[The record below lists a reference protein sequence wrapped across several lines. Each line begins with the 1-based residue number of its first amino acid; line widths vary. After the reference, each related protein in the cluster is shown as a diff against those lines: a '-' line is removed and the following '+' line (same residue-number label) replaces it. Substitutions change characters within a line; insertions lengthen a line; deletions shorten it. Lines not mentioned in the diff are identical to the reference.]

1 MKAYYTGI
9 GSRNIPDT
17 YFNLIVVIA
26 EYMAKQ
32 GYILRSGGADGSD
45 TAFEIGCDRANGKKE
60 IYLPWKNFNGNK
72 SNLFFDNDIEA
83 INIAKKYHPAYN
95 GLSQGAKKLITRN
108 GYQVL
113 GKDLKTPSKYII
125 CYTDGTGGTSQAL
138 RIAEDIKI
146 NIPIFNLHYYEEPT
160 NALTDFKDFLIN
172 PEKWAL
178 PF

>member
-1 MKAYYTGI
+1 
-9 GSRNIPDT
+9 
-17 YFNLIVVIA
+17 
-26 EYMAKQ
+26 MAKQ
-32 GYILRSGGADGSD
+32 GYILRSGGANGSD
-45 TAFEIGCDRANGKKE
+45 NAFEIGCDRVNGKKE

-72 SNLFFDNDIEA
+72 SNLIFDDDIEA

-95 GLSQGAKKLITRN
+95 GLSQGAKRLIARN

-138 RIAEDIKI
+138 RIAEDIQI
-146 NIPIFNLHYYEEPT
+146 NIPIFNLYHYKEPK
-160 NALTDFKDFLIN
+160 NVLIDFKEFLIN

>member
-1 MKAYYTGI
+1 
-9 GSRNIPDT
+9 
-17 YFNLIVVIA
+17 
-26 EYMAKQ
+26 MAKQ

-45 TAFEIGCDRANGKKE
+45 NAFEIGCDRANGKKE
-60 IYLPWKNFNGNK
+60 IYLPWKNFNSNK
-72 SNLFFDNDIEA
+72 SNLIFDDDIEA

-95 GLSQGAKKLITRN
+95 GLSQGAKRLIARDS
-108 GYQVL
+108 YQVL

-138 RIAEDIKI
+138 RIAEDIQI
-146 NIPIFNLHYYEEPT
+146 NIPIFNLYHYKGP
-160 NALTDFKDFLIN
+160 NDVLINFKEFLIN

>member
-1 MKAYYTGI
+1 MSVYYTGI
-9 GSRNIPDT
+9 GSRNIPNT

-45 TAFEIGCDRANGKKE
+45 NAFEIGCDRANGKKE

-72 SNLFFDNDIEA
+72 SNLIFDDDIEA

-95 GLSQGAKKLITRN
+95 GLSQGAKRLIARN

-138 RIAEDIKI
+138 RIAEDIQI
-146 NIPIFNLHYYEEPT
+146 NIPIFNLYHYKEP
-160 NALTDFKDFLIN
+160 NDVLIDFKEFLIN

>member
-1 MKAYYTGI
+1 M
-9 GSRNIPDT
+9 NIIQV
-17 YFNLIVVIA
+17 L
-26 EYMAKQ
+26 
-32 GYILRSGGADGSD
+32 G
-45 TAFEIGCDRANGKKE
+45 FEIGCDRANGKKE

-72 SNLFFDNDIEA
+72 SNLIFDDDIEA

-95 GLSQGAKKLITRN
+95 GLSQGAKRLISRDS
-108 GYQVL
+108 YQVL

-138 RIAEDIKI
+138 RIAEDIQI
-146 NIPIFNLHYYEEPT
+146 NIPIFNLYHYKGP
-160 NALTDFKDFLIN
+160 NDVLIDFKEFLIN

>member
-1 MKAYYTGI
+1 M
-9 GSRNIPDT
+9 NIIQV
-17 YFNLIVVIA
+17 L
-26 EYMAKQ
+26 
-32 GYILRSGGADGSD
+32 G
-45 TAFEIGCDRANGKKE
+45 FEIGCDRANGKKE

-72 SNLFFDNDIEA
+72 SNLIFDDDIEA

-95 GLSQGAKKLITRN
+95 GLSQGAKRLISRDS
-108 GYQVL
+108 YQVL

-138 RIAEDIKI
+138 RIAEDIQI
-146 NIPIFNLHYYEEPT
+146 NIPIFNLYHYKEPKDV
-160 NALTDFKDFLIN
+160 LIDFKEFLIN

>member
-1 MKAYYTGI
+1 
-9 GSRNIPDT
+9 
-17 YFNLIVVIA
+17 
-26 EYMAKQ
+26 MAKR

-45 TAFEIGCDRANGKKE
+45 TAFEIGCDRVNGKKE
-60 IYLPWKNFNGNK
+60 IYLPWKNFNCNK
-72 SNLFFDNDIEA
+72 SNLIFDDDIEA

-95 GLSQGAKKLITRN
+95 GLSQGAKRLIARDS
-108 GYQVL
+108 YQVL

-138 RIAEDIKI
+138 RIAEDIQI
-146 NIPIFNLHYYEEPT
+146 NIPIFNLYHYKGP
-160 NALTDFKDFLIN
+160 NDVLINFKEFLIN

>member
-1 MKAYYTGI
+1 MRVYYTGI

-17 YFNLIVVIA
+17 YFNLIIAIA

-32 GYILRSGGADGSD
+32 GYILRS
-45 TAFEIGCDRANGKKE
+45 NGKKE

-72 SNLFFDNDIEA
+72 SNLIFDDDIEA

-95 GLSQGAKKLITRN
+95 GLSQGAKRLIARN

-138 RIAEDIKI
+138 RIAEDIQI
-146 NIPIFNLHYYEEPT
+146 NIPIFNLYHYKEPKDV
-160 NALTDFKDFLIN
+160 LIDFKEFLIN
-172 PEKWAL
+172 PEKWTL

>member
-1 MKAYYTGI
+1 
-9 GSRNIPDT
+9 
-17 YFNLIVVIA
+17 
-26 EYMAKQ
+26 MAKR

-45 TAFEIGCDRANGKKE
+45 TAFEIGCDRVNGKKE

-72 SNLFFDNDIEA
+72 SNLIFDDDIEA

-95 GLSQGAKKLITRN
+95 GLSQGAKRLISRDS
-108 GYQVL
+108 YQVL

-138 RIAEDIKI
+138 RIAEDIQI
-146 NIPIFNLHYYEEPT
+146 NIPIFNLYHYKEPK
-160 NALTDFKDFLIN
+160 NVLIDFKEFLIN

>member
-1 MKAYYTGI
+1 M
-9 GSRNIPDT
+9 
-17 YFNLIVVIA
+17 
-26 EYMAKQ
+26 
-32 GYILRSGGADGSD
+32 
-45 TAFEIGCDRANGKKE
+45 DRVNGKKE

-72 SNLFFDNDIEA
+72 SNLIFDDDIEA

-95 GLSQGAKKLITRN
+95 GLSQGAKRLIARDS
-108 GYQVL
+108 YQVL

-138 RIAEDIKI
+138 RIAEDIQI
-146 NIPIFNLHYYEEPT
+146 NIPIFNLYHYKGP
-160 NALTDFKDFLIN
+160 NDVLINFKEFLIN

>member
-1 MKAYYTGI
+1 
-9 GSRNIPDT
+9 
-17 YFNLIVVIA
+17 
-26 EYMAKQ
+26 MAKQ

-45 TAFEIGCDRANGKKE
+45 NAFEIGCDRANGKKE

-72 SNLFFDNDIEA
+72 SNLIFDDDIEA

-95 GLSQGAKKLITRN
+95 GLSQGAKRLIARN

-138 RIAEDIKI
+138 RIAEDIQI
-146 NIPIFNLHYYEEPT
+146 NIPIFNLYHYKGP
-160 NALTDFKDFLIN
+160 NDVLINFKEFLIN

>member
-1 MKAYYTGI
+1 
-9 GSRNIPDT
+9 
-17 YFNLIVVIA
+17 
-26 EYMAKQ
+26 MAKR

-45 TAFEIGCDRANGKKE
+45 NAFEIGCDRANGKKE

-72 SNLFFDNDIEA
+72 SNLIFDDDIEA

-95 GLSQGAKKLITRN
+95 GLSQGAKRLIARN

-138 RIAEDIKI
+138 RIAEDIQI
-146 NIPIFNLHYYEEPT
+146 NIPIFNLYHYKEPK
-160 NALTDFKDFLIN
+160 NVLIDFKEFLIN
-172 PEKWAL
+172 PEKWTL

>member
-1 MKAYYTGI
+1 
-9 GSRNIPDT
+9 
-17 YFNLIVVIA
+17 
-26 EYMAKQ
+26 MAKQ

-45 TAFEIGCDRANGKKE
+45 TAFEIGCDRVNGKKE

-72 SNLFFDNDIEA
+72 SNLIFDDDIEA

-95 GLSQGAKKLITRN
+95 GLSQGAKRLIARDS
-108 GYQVL
+108 YQVL

-138 RIAEDIKI
+138 RIAEDIQI
-146 NIPIFNLHYYEEPT
+146 NIPIFNLYHYKGP
-160 NALTDFKDFLIN
+160 NDILINFKEFLIN
-172 PEKWAL
+172 PEKWTL